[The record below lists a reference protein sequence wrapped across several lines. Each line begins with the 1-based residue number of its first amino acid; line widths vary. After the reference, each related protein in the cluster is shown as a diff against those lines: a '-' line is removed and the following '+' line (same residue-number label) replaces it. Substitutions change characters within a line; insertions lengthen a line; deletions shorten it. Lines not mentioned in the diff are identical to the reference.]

1 MKNEKICG
9 IIQTDYGL
17 SFMGEDCLG
26 IPWLIHPGPRSNR
39 SGGRL
44 ISTGITRKANLVRMQ
59 TGEDADAETAGY
71 NRDVSEIANTIGAVI
86 LIPQIKGKNISVD

>member
-1 MKNEKICG
+1 
-9 IIQTDYGL
+9 
-17 SFMGEDCLG
+17 
-26 IPWLIHPGPRSNR
+26 
-39 SGGRL
+39 
-44 ISTGITRKANLVRMQ
+44 MQ